1 MPQRHALAALALLAW
16 ILAGGTAQAVGET
29 PSVPRRIV
37 SLNLCTD
44 QLVLALADR
53 DTVRSVTWL
62 ARDPQ
67 SSVMAAAAAEVPVN
81 HGLAEEIIPFAPDL
95 VVAGIYTARTTVALL
110 KRFGLP
116 VLELDV
122 PQSLPAIAAQI
133 RTVAHALGHPE
144 RGEAMITA
152 MMADLAALGPVPA
165 EPWPVAV
172 VYHQNGFTGGRG
184 SLIDDLLTRAGLR
197 NLAAERALPP
207 YGRLALDVLL
217 LGQPDLLILNTRDD
231 RTPSLADQGL
241 HHPGLAKAF
250 PRLHTLVLPP
260 RLWSCAGPWVVET
273 IAQLRTAARR
283 LVRWEEPR

>member
-1 MPQRHALAALALLAW
+1 MPLRCVLVALALLAW
-16 ILAGGTAQAVGET
+16 NLVVVSADAAAET
-29 PSVPRRIV
+29 SPAPRRIV

-53 DTVRSVTWL
+53 DAVRSVTWL

-67 SSVMAAAAAEVPVN
+67 MSVMADVAAEVPVN
-81 HGLAEEIIPFAPDL
+81 HGLAEEIVPFAPDL

-116 VLELDV
+116 VLELDA
-122 PQSLPAIAAQI
+122 PQSLPAIVAQI
-133 RTVAHALGHPE
+133 RTVAHALGRPE

-152 MMADLAALGPVPA
+152 MMADLTALGPVPA

-207 YGRLALDVLL
+207 YGQLSLDVLL

-241 HHPGLAKAF
+241 RHPGLAKAF
-250 PRLHTLVLPP
+250 PNLHMLVIPP

-273 IAQLRTAARR
+273 IALLRTAARR
-283 LVRWEEPR
+283 LAGREVSR